1 MTEYQQLSIPERIQL
16 VEDIW
21 DSIAM
26 DCKEIPVSEAQ
37 KIELD
42 KRLNR
47 ITAEGSD
54 DVDAR
59 KFLSELKSNL

>member
-1 MTEYQQLSIPERIQL
+1 
-16 VEDIW
+16 
-21 DSIAM
+21 M

-47 ITAEGSD
+47 INAEGSD
-54 DVDAR
+54 DLDAR